1 MLQIL
6 SLKSGHGAAAA
17 LLLLS
22 LLSTY
27 DTCLDLKLTEIP
39 TTLPLFSLDMGWLYR
54 TMGCDKSRI
63 FAFVVAVVLGCARVS
78 TAASVSGSS
87 SNNADPQ
94 DVVASRPM
102 ILSGIMDHLQ
112 STSRRLRDSGTDV
125 SDAFGALEEVR
136 DIAVASA
143 QTWQTILEA
152 IQSKDRG
159 ELESFV
165 RVSTEYYP
173 HLIQIE
179 LLRDPP

>member
-1 MLQIL
+1 
-6 SLKSGHGAAAA
+6 
-17 LLLLS
+17 
-22 LLSTY
+22 
-27 DTCLDLKLTEIP
+27 
-39 TTLPLFSLDMGWLYR
+39 MGWLYR

-112 STSRRLRDSGTDV
+112 STSSRLRGSGTDV
-125 SDAFGALEEVR
+125 SDAFSALEEAR
-136 DIAVASA
+136 DIAVATA

-152 IQSKDRG
+152 IQSKDLG

-165 RVSTEYYP
+165 RVSTT
-173 HLIQIE
+173 HI
-179 LLRDPP
+179 